1 MSGVFAGTGAL
12 IRLALRRDRIRLPVW
27 IVVFAATAA
36 SAAAATMAVYP
47 TDADLH
53 AAAAAIN
60 GVPSLRALYGPVHEP
75 TLGAT
80 SVFKLTAFGAAL
92 VGLLMIF
99 TAVRHTRAEEE
110 AGRRELLG
118 SAVVGRYAGLVAGLV
133 VTAGASVVLGVTT
146 AAALAATGLPVGGS
160 LAFGLCWAAAGLV
173 FGGAAAVTAQ
183 LTKSARSASGLTVLF
198 LVAAYFLRAV
208 GDSAGPGW
216 LSWLSPIGWS
226 EEVRPF
232 AGDVWWV
239 LVLPAVTATAL
250 GGVAVGLARVR
261 DLDAGLLPDHPGPA
275 GARRSLRSPWGL
287 AWRLNR
293 GTLAVWTSA
302 YVLLGLVCGSLAGNV
317 GSMLTNA
324 QAQAMITALG
334 GEKGISDAFLAAE
347 LAAAGVITSTYV
359 IAVLAR
365 LRAEER
371 ALRVEPLLA
380 TAVDRRRLLGG
391 YLVFAAGAPALLLTA
406 LGLAAGLTNGA
417 HLGRIGPEAA
427 RLIGAALAQLPAV
440 WVLTGIATVVFGLFG
455 RALTA
460 AWVALV
466 TFLLLGEFG
475 ALLKLDQW
483 VLDLSPFTHSPK
495 LPGAAVQVAPL
506 LWLTA
511 LGAALVVAGVTGF
524 RRRDIAG

>member
-1 MSGVFAGTGAL
+1 MSGAFTGTGAL
-12 IRLALRRDRIRLPVW
+12 VRLALRRDRVRLPVW
-27 IVVFAATAA
+27 IAVFAATAA
-36 SAAAATMAVYP
+36 SSAAATMAVYP
-47 TDADLH
+47 TDADLR
-53 AAAAAIN
+53 AAAASIN
-60 GVPSLRALYGPVHEP
+60 GVPSLRALYGPVHEA

-92 VGLLMIF
+92 AGLLMIF

-118 SAVVGRYAGLVAGLV
+118 ATVVGRYAGLAAGLA
-133 VTAGASVVLGVTT
+133 VTAGASVSLGVVT
-146 AAALAATGLPVGGS
+146 AAALAATGLPVSGS
-160 LAFGLCWAAAGLV
+160 LAFGLCWTAAGLV
-173 FGGAAAVTAQ
+173 FGAAAAVTAQ
-183 LTKSARSASGLTVLF
+183 LTRSARSASGLAVLA
-198 LVAAYFLRAV
+198 LVVAYLLRAV
-208 GDSAGPGW
+208 GDSSGPGRLTW
-216 LSWLSPIGWS
+216 TSPIGWS
-226 EEVRPF
+226 EEVRPY

-239 LVLPAVTATAL
+239 LVLPAGTAALL
-250 GGVAVGLARVR
+250 GGLAIALARLR
-261 DLDAGLLPDHPGPA
+261 DLGAGLLPDHPGPA
-275 GARRSLRSPWGL
+275 GAGKSLRSPWAL

-293 GTLAVWTSA
+293 GTLAVWASA
-302 YVLLGLVCGSLAGNV
+302 YVLLGMVCGSLAGTV

-347 LAAAGVITSTYV
+347 LAMAGVITSTYV

-365 LRAEER
+365 LHAEER

-380 TAVDRRRLLGG
+380 AAVDRRRLLGG
-391 YLVFAAGAPALLLTA
+391 YLVFAAVAPAVLLAA

-417 HLGRIGPEAA
+417 HTGRVGPEVA
-427 RLIGAALAQLPAV
+427 RLTGAALGQLPAV
-440 WVLTGIATVVFGLFG
+440 WVLTGIATVVAGLFG

-460 AWVALV
+460 AWIALV
-466 TFLLLGEFG
+466 AFLLLGEFG

-495 LPGAAVQVAPL
+495 LPGSVLHAAPL

-511 LGAALVVAGVTGF
+511 LGAALVAAGVAGF

>member
-1 MSGVFAGTGAL
+1 MSGAFAGTGAL
-12 IRLALRRDRIRLPVW
+12 VRLALRRDRIRLPVW
-27 IVVFAATAA
+27 IAVFAATAA

-53 AAAAAIN
+53 AAAASIN
-60 GVPSLRALYGPVHEP
+60 AVPSLRALYGPVREA

-92 VGLLMIF
+92 VGLLMVF

-118 SAVVGRYAGLVAGLV
+118 ATVVGRYAGLAAGLA
-133 VTAGASVVLGVTT
+133 VTAGASVVLGLAT
-146 AAALAATGLPVGGS
+146 AAALVATGLPVAGS

-183 LTKSARSASGLTVLF
+183 LTKSARSASGLAVLA
-198 LVAAYFLRAV
+198 LVVAYFLRAV
-208 GDSAGPGW
+208 GDSAGPAW
-216 LSWLSPIGWS
+216 LSWASPIGWS
-226 EEVRPF
+226 EEVRPY
-232 AGDVWWV
+232 AGDAWWV
-239 LVLPAVTATAL
+239 LVLPVVAAAAL
-250 GGVAVGLARVR
+250 GGLAIALARVR

-275 GARRSLRSPWGL
+275 GAGRALRSPWGL

-293 GTLAVWTSA
+293 GTLAVWACA
-302 YVLLGLVCGSLAGNV
+302 YVLLGVVCGSLAGNV
-317 GSMLTNA
+317 GSMLTNS

-347 LAAAGVITSTYV
+347 LAMAGVITSTYV

-380 TAVDRRRLLGG
+380 AAVDRRRLLGG
-391 YLVFAAGAPALLLTA
+391 YLVFAAVAPAVLLTA

-417 HLGRIGPEAA
+417 HLGRIGPEVA
-427 RLIGAALAQLPAV
+427 RLAGAALAQLPAV
-440 WVLTGIATVVFGLFG
+440 WVLTGIATAVFGLFG

-466 TFLLLGEFG
+466 AFLLLGEFG
-475 ALLKLDQW
+475 TLLKLDQW

-495 LPGAAVQVAPL
+495 LPGAAVHATPL
-506 LWLTA
+506 LWLAA
-511 LGAALVVAGVTGF
+511 LGAVLVAAGVAGF

>member
-1 MSGVFAGTGAL
+1 MSGTFTGTGAL
-12 IRLALRRDRIRLPVW
+12 VRLALRRDRIRLPVW
-27 IVVFAATAA
+27 TAVFAATAA
-36 SAAAATMAVYP
+36 SASAATAAVYP
-47 TDADLH
+47 TAADLH
-53 AAAAAIN
+53 AAAGSIN
-60 GVPSLRALYGPVHEP
+60 AVPALRALYGPVHEA
-75 TLGAT
+75 TLGAI

-92 VGLLMIF
+92 VGLVMIF

-118 SAVVGRYAGLVAGLV
+118 SAVVGWYGGLAAALA
-133 VTAGASVVLGVTT
+133 VTAGASLGLGLAT
-146 AAALAATGLPVGGS
+146 AVALAATGLPVAGS
-160 LAFGLCWAAAGLV
+160 LSFGLCWASAGLV
-173 FGGAAAVTAQ
+173 FGGVAAVTAQ
-183 LTKSARSASGLTVLF
+183 LTKSARSASGLAVLV

-208 GDSAGPGW
+208 GDSTGPAW
-216 LSWLSPIGWS
+216 LSWASPIGWS
-226 EEVRPF
+226 EEIRPY

-239 LVLPAVTATAL
+239 LAIPAVTAVVL
-250 GGVAVGLARVR
+250 GGTAVAFARIR

-275 GARRSLRSPWGL
+275 GAGRSLRSAWGL
-287 AWRLNR
+287 AWRLDR
-293 GTLAVWTSA
+293 GSLAVWASA
-302 YVLLGLVCGSLAGNV
+302 YVLLGMVCGSLAGNV

-347 LAAAGVITSTYV
+347 FAMAGVITSAYV

-391 YLVFAAGAPALLLTA
+391 YLVFAAVAPALLLTA

-417 HLGRIGPEAA
+417 HLGRVGPEAL
-427 RLIGAALAQLPAV
+427 RLTGAALAQLPAV
-440 WVLTGIATVVFGLFG
+440 WVLTGIATVVFGLLG

-495 LPGAAVQVAPL
+495 LPGAAVQGAPL
-506 LWLTA
+506 FWLTA
-511 LGAALVVAGVTGF
+511 LGAALVVAGVAGF